1 MAIPSLSYRSP
12 SPPQESQP
20 KTPAQLQSVVAQSW
34 DAAAKREEALVQ
46 TQSTLMRFLE
56 NRFTGIP
63 PIETSCCN
71 VAVRR
76 STITGGLVLVAYG
89 APAIVL
95 ISLKDTATVLG
106 VDKHF
111 TADPKFLGVAVPV
124 AIGNLMTTV
133 AFETNS
139 TIDFV
144 EKTMRPL
151 SPEEERLLEDVIPR
165 WKITAF
171 VIGSL
176 IFALFAQFPQAWGA
190 FNASEPKL
198 PSWVGLSMRQL
209 QIAGPA
215 LSLFETFL
223 AGNSL
228 CRAPSYRGFELELAN
243 ARDIFAEKLC
253 FARNGLRQQTPERT
267 GLLSKIRMIREQF
280 APKENVRA
288 ALLEDPERG
297 APVSTMEVFEG
308 VLAVPPL
315 EETGRRVGRGCSLF
329 LDFVAYILL
338 LPAFSADMVWASYE
352 GAESLIGNNIAL
364 YSVAV
369 MVGLI
374 SAKLFGSLIRTGL
387 ELPWESLDPRSHAPI
402 TKELSPKTY
411 KLFTYTAPILSLA
424 PIFDKLAGTS
434 SFGVVALPFGIAG
447 SVGAFFVGISSFR
460 ELRDGVIFKF
470 SQNDTLVIADV
481 EIEKIAEVI
490 GRTKPRELALFLAEL
505 SQEQRRLWTEL
516 DVTKEQLDLY
526 LQGPRRI

>member
-1 MAIPSLSYRSP
+1 MAIPALSPRSP
-12 SPPQESQP
+12 SPLQESLP
-20 KTPAQLQSVVAQSW
+20 KTPAELQSVVAQSW
-34 DAAAKREEALVQ
+34 DAAARREEALVQ
-46 TQSTLMRFLE
+46 AQSTLSRFIE

-71 VAVRR
+71 VAMRR
-76 STITGGLVLVAYG
+76 STITGGLILVAYG
-89 APAIVL
+89 APAVVL

-124 AIGNLMTTV
+124 AVGNLMTTV

-144 EKTMRPL
+144 QKTMRPL

-176 IFALFAQFPQAWGA
+176 VFALFAQFPQAWGA
-190 FNASEPKL
+190 YNASEPKL

-228 CRAPSYRGFELELAN
+228 CRAPSYRGFELVLTN
-243 ARDIFAEKLC
+243 ARGIFTEKLC
-253 FARNGLRQQTPERT
+253 FARNGLRQQTSERA
-267 GLLSKIRMIREQF
+267 GLLSKIRTLREQF
-280 APKENVRA
+280 AQKENVRA
-288 ALLEDPERG
+288 PLLEDPERG
-297 APVSTMEVFEG
+297 APVSAMEAFEG
-308 VLAVPPL
+308 VMTVPPI
-315 EETGRRVGRGCSLF
+315 EQTSRRASGACSLF
-329 LDFVAYILL
+329 LDFFAYILL
-338 LPAFSADMVWASYE
+338 LPAFLADMVWASHE
-352 GAESLIGNNIAL
+352 GAESLIGNDIAL

-374 SAKLFGSLIRTGL
+374 SAKLFGSLIRNGL
-387 ELPWESLDPRSHAPI
+387 ELPWESLHPGSHAPI
-402 TKELSPKTY
+402 TKELGPKTY
-411 KLFTYTAPILSLA
+411 KFFTYTAPILSLA

-434 SFGVVALPFGIAG
+434 SFGVAALPFGIAG
-447 SVGAFFVGISSFR
+447 SVGAFFVGISSFY

-470 SQNDTLVIADV
+470 SQNDSLAIADF

-505 SQEQRRLWTEL
+505 SQQQRRLWTEL
-516 DVTKEQLDLY
+516 DVTNEQLHLY
-526 LQGPRRI
+526 LQGPRRA